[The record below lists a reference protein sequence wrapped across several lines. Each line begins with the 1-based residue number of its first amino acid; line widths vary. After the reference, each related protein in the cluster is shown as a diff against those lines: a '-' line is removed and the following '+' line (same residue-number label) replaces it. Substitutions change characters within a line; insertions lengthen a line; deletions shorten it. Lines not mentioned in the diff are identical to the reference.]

1 MPRRSTQYQ
10 HSALSTQHSA
20 HSTQDSALST
30 VKIYTRTGDAG
41 ETSLFGG
48 ARVPKSDARIEA
60 YGTIDE
66 LNSFLGV
73 ARAGWPESP
82 IDAQLAAAQSDLFE
96 IGAHL
101 ASPGTSRFPGVDA
114 VRIEELEHG
123 IDAMEMELAPLKNF
137 ILPGGSLAA
146 SQLHVART
154 VCRRAERLVVALSDD
169 SAPTRSSIAYL
180 NRLSDYLFV
189 AARFANHRLGV
200 ADVEWHRA
208 ARPPA

>member
-1 MPRRSTQYQ
+1 
-10 HSALSTQHSA
+10 
-20 HSTQDSALST
+20 

-60 YGTIDE
+60 YGTVDE

-73 ARAGWPESP
+73 ARATWSASP

-101 ASPGTSRFPGVDA
+101 ASPGTSRFPGVDVA
-114 VRIEELEHG
+114 RIEELEHG
-123 IDAMEMELAPLKNF
+123 IDAMEAELAPLKSF

-146 SQLHVART
+146 SQLHIARV
-154 VCRRAERLVVALSDD
+154 VCRRAERLVVALGDE
-169 SAPTRSSIAYL
+169 SAATKSSIAYL

-189 AARFANHRLGV
+189 AARFANHRFGV
-200 ADVEWHRA
+200 DDVPWSR
-208 ARPPA
+208 